1 MSDTIHL
8 EVVQGEDKGKTIT
21 LPEEGGRVGR
31 SSKNDVVLAD
41 PLLSRHHCR
50 AYFGPEGD
58 LWLADLGSA
67 NQTIVNGVTIQDTRL
82 HTGDRITL
90 GDTVMRVVIDTLHPA
105 AEDIAPV
112 GTGAPVVDLGL
123 ADDEAARSAPRKLNR
138 ARLMLIAFL
147 VLLLAL
153 FVWVPKAM
161 RKFMQENPEDTA
173 PAQPVAAT
181 EKTTLE
187 YEKIVADTEN
197 IFRYCLVISADDRL
211 TVHMDDLANN
221 RHVQKTEQ
229 LDRQQVETLTREILD
244 IGFFDGLAEEYLGV
258 EPDILTQWDL
268 RVTVGHRTHRCR
280 VRNRVEPKLFR
291 QIRERIETFGQAE
304 LDLWATQFPTEKL
317 LDMAREAF
325 LLGKKMYGEREVK
338 YGNLSAA
345 IRSFREADFNL
356 QSVEDK
362 PDYTGEILSSI
373 RDCEKE
379 LDNRHEE
386 HNFRA
391 VRAMNNHLYE
401 EAAHEL
407 RILLELIPDREDERN
422 REARNRLLEVETRL
436 QRQR

>member
-1 MSDTIHL
+1 MSDIIHL

-50 AYFGPEGD
+50 AYFSPQGD

-90 GDTVMRVVIDTLHPA
+90 GDTVMRVVNDTLHPSP
-105 AEDIAPV
+105 EDIAPV
-112 GTGAPVVDLGL
+112 GTGSPVVDLGFS
-123 ADDEAARSAPRKLNR
+123 DEEAAESAPRRFNR

-147 VLLLAL
+147 VLLVAL
-153 FVWVPKAM
+153 VICVPSIL
-161 RKFMQENPEDTA
+161 RRFMQSDIDEPPPE
-173 PAQPVAAT
+173 PPVAAV
-181 EKTTLE
+181 EKMALE
-187 YEKIVADTEN
+187 YEKVEADAEN
-197 IFRYCLVISADDRL
+197 IFRYHLVISTDDRV
-211 TVHMDDLANN
+211 TVRMDDLANN
-221 RHVQKTEQ
+221 RHVQETKQ
-229 LDRQQVETLTREILD
+229 LDRQQVDTLTREIVD

-258 EPDILTQWDL
+258 EPDILNQWDL
-268 RVTVGHRTHRCR
+268 RVTVGRRTHRCR

-317 LDMAREAF
+317 LEMAREAF
-325 LLGKKMYGEREVK
+325 LLGKKLFDEREVK
-338 YGNLSAA
+338 YGNLAAA
-345 IRSFREADFNL
+345 IRSFREANFNL
-356 QSVEDK
+356 QSVEEK
-362 PDYTGEILSSI
+362 PAYFGEILSAV
-373 RDCEKE
+373 RDCEAE
-379 LDNRHEE
+379 LDRRHEE

-391 VRAMNNHLYE
+391 VRAMKNHLYE

-407 RILLELIPDREDERN
+407 RILLEMIPDREDERN
-422 REARNRLLEVETRL
+422 REARNRLLEIETRL